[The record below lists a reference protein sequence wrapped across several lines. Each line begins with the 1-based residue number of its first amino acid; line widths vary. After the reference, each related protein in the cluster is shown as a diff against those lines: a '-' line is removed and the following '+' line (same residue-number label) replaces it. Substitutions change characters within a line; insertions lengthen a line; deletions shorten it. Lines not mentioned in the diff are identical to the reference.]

1 MPQQT
6 INVGTVAGD
15 NTGDPGRTAFQK
27 VNQNFNDLYTANTYA
42 QLTNVKAYGAVGD
55 GVTDDKS
62 AITSALASISSGGSL
77 LFPPGTYQINN
88 AATTCFTLP
97 ANSQI
102 QGCGINSTTLRFT
115 ASGTAITF
123 SQLFGCQGNVTI
135 RDMTIQVVEV
145 STQQV
150 VVFQFAQSGLRIINC
165 NINGG
170 VTDTAGTRNS
180 AVHGIGFAS
189 SGTQNDLQVA
199 ACGFY
204 NLVYPFL
211 KTNASTAINR
221 RITISGCDFG
231 FIYAENVS
239 LNSPLGEMTDFS
251 VINCAFHDSKTA
263 TGGFNIAVAIASAQR
278 GAVSNNVIFGSF
290 GMSSAGAIH
299 LEENAQFVVVSNN
312 NLVLASGTT
321 VYGIVLLYNNIS
333 GTGYVPQYVTIANNN
348 ISYSGT
354 ASGSNSWGILLTD
367 NASGNPKNIE
377 VSNNIIR
384 NFDIGMNSGSYRS
397 EAIVVSDNLIGNCVT
412 GIKTTGGGISYQG
425 NTTSNCTTGVLNGG
439 GPGTTLV
446 EHKFMTC
453 TANYNAGS
461 SLPPF
466 MLINPSFEWTLFSPG
481 AGSSTYLALG
491 TAGANDRAYGI
502 VVVNGA
508 RTGNVNDVS
517 QRSNEVTWTGAALTS
532 TAKAA
537 YEPGSLTTAIV
548 TNSGNL
554 AVQAF
559 AAVAMTDVRVQCRFN
574 GMLTAKS

>member
-1 MPQQT
+1 
-6 INVGTVAGD
+6 
-15 NTGDPGRTAFQK
+15 
-27 VNQNFNDLYTANTYA
+27 
-42 QLTNVKAYGAVGD
+42 
-55 GVTDDKS
+55 
-62 AITSALASISSGGSL
+62 
-77 LFPPGTYQINN
+77 
-88 AATTCFTLP
+88 
-97 ANSQI
+97 
-102 QGCGINSTTLRFT
+102 
-115 ASGTAITF
+115 
-123 SQLFGCQGNVTI
+123 
-135 RDMTIQVVEV
+135 
-145 STQQV
+145 
-150 VVFQFAQSGLRIINC
+150 
-165 NINGG
+165 
-170 VTDTAGTRNS
+170 
-180 AVHGIGFAS
+180 
-189 SGTQNDLQVA
+189 
-199 ACGFY
+199 
-204 NLVYPFL
+204 
-211 KTNASTAINR
+211 
-221 RITISGCDFG
+221 
-231 FIYAENVS
+231 
-239 LNSPLGEMTDFS
+239 
-251 VINCAFHDSKTA
+251 
-263 TGGFNIAVAIASAQR
+263 
-278 GAVSNNVIFGSF
+278 
-290 GMSSAGAIH
+290 
-299 LEENAQFVVVSNN
+299 VSNN